1 MGVLNAIRAGWIL
14 LAWVCAGLG
23 VLAATSSMMQITSCE
38 LGIPDAGVMPG
49 AECEEMI
56 ARYYG
61 PPMVVALGVPA
72 LLCLLPAVVF
82 RRWVGG
88 LVALVLVVGS
98 FGVVFQPAPLFTF
111 GYFIPAALLALILA
125 GWHGWLP
132 DRRVAPSVLSR

>member
-1 MGVLNAIRAGWIL
+1 MLNAIRAGWIL

-38 LGIPDAGVMPG
+38 LGFPDAGVMPG
-49 AECEEMI
+49 AECEESI

-61 PPMVVALGVPA
+61 PPMVAALAVPA

-88 LVALVLVVGS
+88 VVAAVLVVGS
-98 FGVVFQPAPLFTF
+98 FGTVLSSAPLFTF
-111 GYFIPAALLALILA
+111 VYFIPAALLALILA
-125 GWHGWLP
+125 GWRGWL
-132 DRRVAPSVLSR
+132 RVPSLGD